1 MDLHIGDQHLETISQ
16 KSKHHKQYHP
26 IIALQ
31 TTPRKPM
38 QFNYAGAVMQLGR
51 PID

>member
-1 MDLHIGDQHLETISQ
+1 MVLHIGDQSLEMISQ

-31 TTPRKPM
+31 TMTRKPM

-51 PID
+51 PTD